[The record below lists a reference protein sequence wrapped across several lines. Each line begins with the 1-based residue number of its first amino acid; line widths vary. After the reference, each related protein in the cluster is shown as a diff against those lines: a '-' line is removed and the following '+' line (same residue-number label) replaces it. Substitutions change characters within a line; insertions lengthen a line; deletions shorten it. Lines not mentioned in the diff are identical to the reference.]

1 MNVHTVNERIQ
12 TLLDADDAPLYKG
25 QLHGLVQ
32 QVFDNRETYL
42 EAARAFGTPQYLV
55 EESRLCDQVQRFN
68 NAFQRPGRIVRTHYA
83 FKANPSL
90 CIVQALQRAGL
101 SADASSGLELELA
114 LRCGFDRIVLSGPAK
129 TDDELRLALHNAD
142 RVTVH
147 LDSFREL
154 DRLEALAAEMKT
166 HIRAGVRLNTQGHGL
181 WTKFGIPLNRLP
193 DFVQHA
199 QTLQHVQLGGIQ
211 FHLSWNRNANGY
223 KETLAALRPFLEA
236 NSPAGGWTFIDIG
249 GGYYPEDDEAAYP
262 WLTPKGR
269 LQSLLGEIPAE
280 GPPPDWDMEYL
291 LHPVM
296 PIETMAQEVLD
307 AFDACTT
314 KLGNIELWLE
324 PGRYMVN
331 QTVQLMLSVIDV
343 KGDELAITDGGT
355 NLFGWERLES
365 EHCPLINLTHPSD
378 TQRPF
383 RVYGSLCTPHDL
395 WGYTCYGST
404 LLPGDVLLLPAQG
417 SYVQTLAQRFIKP
430 ICQTVFLSTSGETH
444 VAEPAETFLDRY

>member
-12 TLLDADDAPLYKG
+12 TLLDADDDLDHITHQA
-25 QLHGLVQ
+25 QVLHGLVQ

-223 KETLAALRPFLEA
+223 KERNNF
-236 NSPAGGWTFIDIG
+236 
-249 GGYYPEDDEAAYP
+249 
-262 WLTPKGR
+262 
-269 LQSLLGEIPAE
+269 
-280 GPPPDWDMEYL
+280 
-291 LHPVM
+291 
-296 PIETMAQEVLD
+296 
-307 AFDACTT
+307 
-314 KLGNIELWLE
+314 
-324 PGRYMVN
+324 
-331 QTVQLMLSVIDV
+331 
-343 KGDELAITDGGT
+343 
-355 NLFGWERLES
+355 
-365 EHCPLINLTHPSD
+365 
-378 TQRPF
+378 
-383 RVYGSLCTPHDL
+383 
-395 WGYTCYGST
+395 
-404 LLPGDVLLLPAQG
+404 
-417 SYVQTLAQRFIKP
+417 
-430 ICQTVFLSTSGETH
+430 
-444 VAEPAETFLDRY
+444 